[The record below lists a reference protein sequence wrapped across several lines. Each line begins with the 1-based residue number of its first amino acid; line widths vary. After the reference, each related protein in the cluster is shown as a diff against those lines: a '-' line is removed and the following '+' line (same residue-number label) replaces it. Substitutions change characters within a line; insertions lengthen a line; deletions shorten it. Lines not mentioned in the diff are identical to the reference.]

1 MGQNHPLPARAEP
14 SESDTVMN
22 DTNMTF
28 ALFGLICLL
37 LLTLPFVPA
46 FREWL
51 YPSDVAALPVL
62 ANYSSDIEHFSK
74 RLHMDAAAKLGISPS
89 TGYEDF
95 EFVDFPISDMQ
106 WQKAHKRLI
115 ARQSI
120 DTIDPI
126 RSASQLY
133 VEGDLRTGENSAYSS
148 VYATGDIDLGKES
161 EVHDWAYAQGVVRVG
176 NNGVALRRIS
186 AGTAIEL
193 GKEVWFER
201 LQAPTLT
208 FGLQVK
214 QPKQL
219 GQIAQM
225 PASYADLPNAVQQT
239 PSLYLIR
246 GDCALAAGK
255 IYQGSLV
262 VTGFLTVGQD
272 TTVVGDIKARIGVS
286 IARRASIEGAITCE
300 MRIYIFKDARAFG
313 PVVSESDI
321 LIGTRAVIGMV
332 DAMTTVT
339 AKNIIVEEGATVH
352 GAVWA
357 HEIGMVKEE

>member
-1 MGQNHPLPARAEP
+1 MGQNRPLQARTNHP
-14 SESDTVMN
+14 ESDTVMEA
-22 DTNMTF
+22 TNMTL

-37 LLTLPFVPA
+37 LLTLPFIPA
-46 FREWL
+46 FKEWR
-51 YPSDVAALPVL
+51 YPSDVAALPVS
-62 ANYSSDIEHFSK
+62 ANYSSDIEHFAK
-74 RLHMDAAAKLGISPS
+74 RLHADAAAKLGTSNS
-89 TGYEDF
+89 TGYENFD
-95 EFVDFPISDMQ
+95 FVDFPVSGMQ
-106 WQKAHKRLI
+106 WQNARKRLI

-120 DTIDPI
+120 DTDAPI

-133 VEGDLRTGENSAYSS
+133 VEGDLRSGGNSAYSS
-148 VYATGDIDLGKES
+148 VYATGDIDLGRES
-161 EVHDWAYAQGVVRVG
+161 EVHDWAHAEGVVRLG

-208 FGLQVK
+208 FGLHSK
-214 QPKQL
+214 PAKL
-219 GQIAQM
+219 PGQITQM

-239 PSLYLIR
+239 PLLYLIR
-246 GDCALAAGK
+246 GDCALPAGK

-321 LIGTRAVIGMV
+321 LIGARAVIGLA